1 MWFKD
6 WYEPLKFWPST
17 NILQLTKQQKQTN
30 KVQSMFVA
38 VVVGGGGGV
47 GIFNDI
53 WSRFRSSAEETAIFF
68 SFLQILTSAENLVHT
83 A

>member
-17 NILQLTKQQKQTN
+17 NILQSTKQKKQTN

-38 VVVGGGGGV
+38 VLVGRGVVLVYLMTSDHGS
-47 GIFNDI
+47 D
-53 WSRFRSSAEETAIFF
+53 RPLKKAHFF
-68 SFLQILTSAENLVHT
+68 FLSYKY
-83 A
+83 